1 MKRNIELI
9 RRILLAIEDEPSTQH
24 EFNMKG
30 VDNLELWYNVDLLV
44 QANLIRGV
52 DVRWAADGAGPYVH
66 SKGLVALTWDG
77 HDFLDA
83 IRNESVWQ
91 RANEKANASGLDI
104 QGLTFEV
111 IKSLCV
117 STAKQ
122 ILGL

>member
-66 SKGLVALTWDG
+66 SKGLVALTWT
-77 HDFLDA
+77 A
-83 IRNESVWQ
+83 MISWMP
-91 RANEKANASGLDI
+91 
-104 QGLTFEV
+104 FEMNRFG
-111 IKSLCV
+111 KEPMRRRMP
-117 STAKQ
+117 AA
-122 ILGL
+122 